1 MSVTNKKKDKEAS
14 FCSQGDAGTV
24 VPSADTAMQDE
35 EWIWRQGWSVL
46 RDTEFEVPM
55 EHLDG

>member
-35 EWIWRQGWSVL
+35 EWI
-46 RDTEFEVPM
+46 
-55 EHLDG
+55 